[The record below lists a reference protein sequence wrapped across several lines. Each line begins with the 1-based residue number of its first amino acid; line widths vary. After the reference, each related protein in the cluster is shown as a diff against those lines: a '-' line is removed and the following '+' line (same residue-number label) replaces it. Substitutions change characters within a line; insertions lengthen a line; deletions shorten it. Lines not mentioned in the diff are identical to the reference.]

1 MKNWFFYLFLNLFI
15 FLPVFSDEIKTGKN
29 NYEVKEGFCHNRGYG
44 FSDGILVRTDG
55 SELYSLS
62 DGELIFY
69 NKKRKDNIKYK
80 NFSIAVIEDTKNKK
94 RFYYQ
99 VSECPENP
107 VKKNFAKDEKILDL
121 SNPNNIYL
129 KVEDTISKKM
139 INPLSVINI
148 EDNKNPFIDDVY
160 FITKDNDYISFV
172 KSYSNT
178 VKRGGRV
185 YIKCFDRINKSVYN
199 VTPYKI
205 KLFIDG
211 KELSNL
217 IFDSLDKSNNE
228 FLLHQKKFSDIY
240 NDNTPFN
247 YFLAEYNG
255 LPGVVGLII
264 EIEDIKGN
272 KTVYKRPMNI
282 TFSEK

>member
-1 MKNWFFYLFLNLFI
+1 MKRFFVYLFL
-15 FLPVFSDEIKTGKN
+15 VFSLFLLFSEDTKIGEN
-29 NYEVKEGFCHNRGYG
+29 NFEVKEGFCYNNGHG
-44 FSDGILVRTDG
+44 FSSGILVRSSS

-80 NFSIAVIEDTKNKK
+80 NSSIAVIEDGKNNK

-99 VSECPENP
+99 VNESAENP
-107 VKKNFAKDEKILDL
+107 EKINFSKNEKVIGL
-121 SNPNNIYL
+121 SNPNNIYISI
-129 KVEDTISKKM
+129 EDIASKKI

-148 EDNKNPFIDDVY
+148 DDNKNPFVEDVY
-160 FITKDNDYISFV
+160 FITKDNGYVSFV

-178 VKRGGRV
+178 VKRGGR
-185 YIKCFDRINKSVYN
+185 IFLKCFDRIDKSVFN
-199 VTPYKI
+199 VTPYRI
-205 KLFIDG
+205 KLLIDG
-211 KELSNL
+211 KELSN
-217 IFDSLDKSNNE
+217 IVFDELDKNGND
-228 FLLHQKKFSDIY
+228 FLLHQKNYSEIY
-240 NDNTPFN
+240 TDNTPFN

-272 KTVYKRPMNI
+272 KTIYRRPLNI